1 MGHRSSSSY
10 KNFSSSSL
18 PRNVRGGSSM
28 CSPRNVSGGSRVQS
42 HYSRSA
48 YNAGGSR
55 KISVASNT
63 GMSGFGSG
71 GAGFGGGY
79 GSGYGSGGSSFA
91 RGGYGGPGFG
101 NCGPAGITNVTV
113 NQSLLVPLNLEI
125 DPSIQKVRTEEK
137 EQIKTLNNKFAS
149 FIDKVRFLEQQ
160 NKVLETKWAFLQEQ
174 KAVKSNMEPLFDSYI
189 SNLRRQLDSLE
200 AEKARLEAEK
210 KNMEDLVEEFK
221 KKYEDELNKRTAAE
235 NEFVILKKDV
245 DTAFMNKTELQA
257 KVDALNDDINFKRM
271 VYEMEINQ
279 LQSQISDTSV
289 IVSMDNNRDLD
300 MESIIND
307 IKTQYQD
314 IANKSRLEAESW
326 YQSKYE
332 ELQAKAGK
340 HGDDLRNT
348 RDEIADLNRHIQR
361 LKADIE
367 SMKAQRAKLEAAIA
381 EAQDRGE
388 MALKDAKNK
397 LNELEDALQKSKQ
410 DMARQLKEYQE
421 LMNTKMALD
430 LEIAAYKK
438 LLEGEEIRLSGECA
452 GSVKISVVTSCF
464 GGSTGGAGGYH
475 GDSGM
480 SSAVS
485 SSSSSANRGMSSGRA
500 ASGGMSSSSNQL
512 TPGGGF
518 SSSSSSSTRGY
529 GSGPGYSS
537 GSTSSMIS
545 TTTTTTKSVST
556 GQKKIWESDLGKTK
570 TIDDWREALKTYS
583 RLSINLAIV
592 ESAYKT
598 FYEDIK

>member
-1 MGHRSSSSY
+1 MSYLGNHCSSGSSGY

-18 PRNVRGGSSM
+18 PRNARGGSSV
-28 CSPRNVSGGSRVQS
+28 CSPRSTSGGSRMQS

-48 YNAGGSR
+48 HNAGGGSR
-55 KISVASNT
+55 KISVASCNT
-63 GMSGFGSG
+63 GM
-71 GAGFGGGY
+71 
-79 GSGYGSGGSSFA
+79 SGYGSGGPGFGSGNSYGGFA
-91 RGGYGGPGFG
+91 SARSGYGGPGFG
-101 NCGPAGITNVTV
+101 GSGFNNCGPAGITNVTV

-174 KAVKSNMEPLFDSYI
+174 KAVKSNMEPLFESYI
-189 SNLRRQLDSLE
+189 SNLRRQFDSLE
-200 AEKARLEAEK
+200 AEKARLNAER

-235 NEFVILKKDV
+235 NEFVVLKRDV
-245 DTAFMNKTELQA
+245 DAAFMNKTELQA
-257 KVDALNDDINFKRM
+257 KVDALNDDINFKKM

-279 LQSQISDTSV
+279 LHSQISDTSV

-300 MESIIND
+300 MENIIND
-307 IKTQYQD
+307 IKNQYQD

-361 LKADIE
+361 LKADID
-367 SMKAQRAKLEAAIA
+367 SIKAQRAKLEAAIA
-381 EAQDRGE
+381 EAQDHGE

-397 LNELEDALQKSKQ
+397 LNELEDALQKCKQ
-410 DMARQLKEYQE
+410 DMARQLKEYQD

-452 GSVKISVVTSCF
+452 GSVKISVVTSAF
-464 GGSTGGAGGYH
+464 GASSGNAGGYH
-475 GDSGM
+475 GDSGA
-480 SSAVS
+480 SSGAG
-485 SSSSSANRGMSSGRA
+485 GMSSGR
-500 ASGGMSSSSNQL
+500 SVTGGMSSGSSYGGMSSGSATGGMSSGSTYGGASGNMSSSNA
-512 TPGGGF
+512 
-518 SSSSSSSTRGY
+518 SRAY
-529 GSGPGYSS
+529 GSGPGFSS
-537 GSTSSMIS
+537 GSSSSII
-545 TTTTTTKSVST
+545 TTTTTSTTKGGSS
-556 GQKKIWESDLGKTK
+556 GPKKM
-570 TIDDWREALKTYS
+570 
-583 RLSINLAIV
+583 
-592 ESAYKT
+592 
-598 FYEDIK
+598 